1 MADMMSMAAGSGMA
15 LGGGIAAGYFG
26 NKAAKANINAMRD
39 AIDYAKAVDQRTY
52 ADLTPYRDFGKTQL
66 GDLSSYM
73 TNKNPEDFIDPGYDF
88 RFKQGQD
95 AVMGNAAAA
104 GMLQSGDT
112 LRALTQY
119 GQDMGSQE
127 YGNAFNRWLGE
138 GQFRQGLAGMG
149 QNAATMSGTLGNQ
162 TAGNVG
168 QLTDNTDWGGRD
180 RPWADIGS
188 AFMGTGLG
196 MMANGAKSN
205 GGMSNMFAGLMGG
218 G

>member
-1 MADMMSMAAGSGMA
+1 MMEGAAGGIMA
-15 LGGGIAAGYFG
+15 LGGGIASGYFG
-26 NKAAKANINAMRD
+26 GKAAKAQMNAMRD
-39 AIDYAKAVDQRTY
+39 AIEYQKMIDQRTY
-52 ADLTPYRDFGKTQL
+52 ADLAPYRDFGKTQL
-66 GDLSSYM
+66 NDLSSYM

-88 RFKQGQD
+88 RFKSGQN
-95 AVMGNAAAA
+95 AVAGNAAAA

-127 YGNAFNRWLGE
+127 YGNAFSRWLNE

-149 QNAATMSGTLGNQ
+149 QNAAVQNGYVGGQM
-162 TAGNVG
+162 AGNVG
-168 QLTDNTDWGGRD
+168 NLTAQTDWGGRD

-196 MMANGAKSN
+196 MMANGAKSMDSP
-205 GGMSNMFAGLMGG
+205 GGANMFASMMGG
-218 G
+218 